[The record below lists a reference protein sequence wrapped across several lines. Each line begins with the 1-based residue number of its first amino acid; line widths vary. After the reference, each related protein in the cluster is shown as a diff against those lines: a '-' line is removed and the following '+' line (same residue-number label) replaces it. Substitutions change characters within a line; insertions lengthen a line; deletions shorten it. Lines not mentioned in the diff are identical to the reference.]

1 MCLFSILYFLLRQ
14 KFCFAS
20 RIVCRHKLLQFIFQ
34 EKTGTDRRQKAKYIH
49 KLSEGEEMIVPLL
62 SATDR
67 LLNETSEIKFVE
79 VEAKSDQI
87 QKENTEPNFCSG
99 RCYWNR

>member
-1 MCLFSILYFLLRQ
+1 
-14 KFCFAS
+14 
-20 RIVCRHKLLQFIFQ
+20 
-34 EKTGTDRRQKAKYIH
+34 
-49 KLSEGEEMIVPLL
+49 MIVPLL